1 MAIMNPT
8 QLVEE
13 FKKSG
18 EFDRLRRELLAQFR
32 SSDGIIPLMSRVEDI
47 TRQKLASDQKLQ
59 YMSEAAV
66 SRELMQELDRYPIV
80 ERAVADVRALSDPSF
95 ASGIRESVRKILQED
110 RRGKPQSDPPTSSTS
125 DPMTTE
131 LTEPAHPRPSTNG
144 LNSPAKGSVPHPSQ
158 VPSQDKVPEDEKT
171 RAVRFVDAVP
181 SNAQPADE
189 DVEEPDVPERL
200 AADEHSK

>member
-1 MAIMNPT
+1 MRSFHSRWPT
-8 QLVEE
+8 H
-13 FKKSG
+13 
-18 EFDRLRRELLAQFR
+18 
-32 SSDGIIPLMSRVEDI
+32 IINL
-47 TRQKLASDQKLQ
+47 
-59 YMSEAAV
+59 Y
-66 SRELMQELDRYPIV
+66 RYPIV

-110 RRGKPQSDPPTSSTS
+110 RRGKPQSGQYAAVCGYHTSNCSLTSIMNLRIDPPTSSTS